1 MVPVLSHLKGTWMI
15 ELCEV
20 HDNTSTY
27 LSPFDAIS
35 FNNNG

>member
-1 MVPVLSHLKGTWMI
+1 MLPVPRKEIWMI

-20 HDNTSTY
+20 HDNKSTY

-35 FNNNG
+35 FNSKG